1 MLEYWKKRQKGQS
14 FSITPLLHSYK
25 EAFMQVFILIVFVLC
40 GYLHAEKILIYDEE
54 KGIIQIEKDSLLSRK
69 QKRKKK
75 IVTDKRKD
83 KVVLPT
89 AKRRLAQAK
98 GPGDIHADRKKDP
111 PGLYFRSGLE
121 YYKNHDF
128 ENALKNFK
136 YASAKDIKP
145 EYLLWIGKTY
155 RQLDKQVQMFTI
167 MERILNDYPESDVAD
182 DALFE
187 MGFYYQKS
195 DNYQNAAEKYKQLI
209 EQYPFGLSYSSRD
222 EFMEVARKQLRTM
235 RGEMISTLK
244 LIGFKGET
252 LSDAYKK
259 FQKANGLEVTGEGD
273 VITVKVIKDAYKNKT
288 IEEEKLAASLNQL
301 KQSIKWAVI
310 FGAVLLLN
318 LIIMIIAR
326 VKIVRNRKQLI
337 MFKETLSGL
346 Q

>member
-1 MLEYWKKRQKGQS
+1 M
-14 FSITPLLHSYK
+14 P
-25 EAFMQVFILIVFVLC
+25 VFILILFVLC
-40 GYLHAEKILIYDEE
+40 GCLHAEKILIYDEE
-54 KGIIQIEKDSLLSRK
+54 RGIIQVEKDSVLSGK
-69 QKRKKK
+69 QKSKKK
-75 IVTDKRKD
+75 MDSGDSKDK

-98 GPGDIHADRKKDP
+98 GPGDIHVDRKKDP
-111 PGLYFRSGLE
+111 PDLYLRSGLE

-136 YASAKDIKP
+136 YASEKEIKP

-155 RQLDKQVQMFTI
+155 RQLDKKVQMFTV

-187 MGFYYQKS
+187 IAFYYQKS
-195 DNYQNAAEKYKQLI
+195 DNYQKAAEKYKQLI
-209 EQYPFGLSYSSRD
+209 EQFPFGLSFSSR
-222 EFMEVARKQLRTM
+222 EELIEVARKQLRMM

-244 LIGFKGET
+244 ILGFEGET

-259 FQKANGLEVTGEGD
+259 FQKVRGLEITGEGD
-273 VITVKVIKDAYKNKT
+273 VLTVRIIKDAYKNKT
-288 IEEEKLAASLNQL
+288 LEEEKLASSLSQL
-301 KQSIKWAVI
+301 KQSIKWAGI
-310 FGAVLLLN
+310 FGAVMLLN

-337 MFKETLSGL
+337 LFKEILSGL